1 MSQLRCD
8 VCHSSF
14 SSPQGLATHRKW
26 KHAWLGLKLRK
37 LSNPFLKYFKP
48 KVLKSSEA
56 SPPIEPP
63 ADKVSYTYDA
73 KKRWYTKIGLHVQ
86 KKLQVSCSG
95 EFHFY
100 LRVDIQR
107 VFLSARTQN
116 HQKLLLKI

>member
-63 ADKVSYTYDA
+63 ADKVSY
-73 KKRWYTKIGLHVQ
+73 IHVQ